1 MWFTALLIVAATLYR
16 AQPHPYNVAPIGALF
31 LLSGLYLPRRGGTAW
46 TLPFVAVLLSDLIAY
61 YQWDGT
67 FFRFGRLID
76 YAGLVLI
83 GLLGRWARQQAIG
96 ARLACV
102 LAAPVLFYLI
112 SNFGVWAVA
121 SDGSPQL
128 YSHTVG
134 GLLSC
139 YVAGVPFFRGT
150 FIGDVLFAGGGI
162 LLIESLRRSPSG
174 PLQRL
179 AQPAPT

>member
-16 AQPHPYNVAPIGALF
+16 ALPHPYNVAPIGALF

-46 TLPFVAVLLSDLIAY
+46 VLPFGAVILSDLIAY

-76 YAGLVLI
+76 YAALVLI
-83 GLLGRWARQQAIG
+83 GLLGRWARERAIG

-102 LAAPVLFYLI
+102 LAAPVVFYLI
-112 SNFGVWAVA
+112 SNFGVWAVGG
-121 SDGSPQL
+121 DGSPQL
-128 YSHTVG
+128 YSHTIE

-139 YVAGVPFFRGT
+139 YGAGIPFFRGT

-162 LLIESLRRSPSG
+162 LLVESLRRLPSG
-174 PLQRL
+174 ALQRL